1 MDESIIKKE
10 PLGNGF
16 FINVSKH
23 HTFGTDAVLLAD
35 FAHAKKADK
44 LVDLGTGCGIIP
56 FLMLRDGNLK
66 TAVGVD
72 ISAEAIGLA
81 AKTAEENGDYTTRL
95 ALLEEIKCYPFGAVF
110 DYMCEL
116 SGVPIRE
123 KWLNDVRTYEKD
135 VLFKR

>member
-35 FAHAKKADK
+35 FANAKKADK
-44 LVDLGTGCGIIP
+44 LIDLGTGCGIIP

-72 ISAEAIGLA
+72 IKEAYSLVAYGITHLA
-81 AKTAEENGDYTTRL
+81 SVKDNL
-95 ALLEEIKCYPFGAVF
+95 
-110 DYMCEL
+110 
-116 SGVPIRE
+116 
-123 KWLNDVRTYEKD
+123 VRAAFQQTCT
-135 VLFKR
+135 

>member
-35 FAHAKKADK
+35 FAHAKKADR
-44 LVDLGTGCGIIP
+44 LIDLGTGCGIIP

-81 AKTAEENGDYTTRL
+81 AKTAPTGL
-95 ALLEEIKCYPFGAVF
+95 P
-110 DYMCEL
+110 
-116 SGVPIRE
+116 P
-123 KWLNDVRTYEKD
+123 
-135 VLFKR
+135 